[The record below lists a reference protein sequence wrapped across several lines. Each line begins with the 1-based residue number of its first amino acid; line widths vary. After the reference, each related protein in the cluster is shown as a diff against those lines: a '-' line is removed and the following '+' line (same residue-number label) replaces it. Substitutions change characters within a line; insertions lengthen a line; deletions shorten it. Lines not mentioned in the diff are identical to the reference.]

1 MQQYRWKAVD
11 SSGVSR
17 SGVYSAASEFEAA
30 AFVRSNYGYLTL
42 LQAEKPASAMAKKQ
56 GLFKFSKTKNSLT
69 DEEKTVFFSQLAL
82 MLNSGLPLLKSLGVL
97 AERLPPK
104 TAQLCLGIERDLKM
118 GISFAGCIKNR
129 QEVWGALPAAVAEA
143 GENGGILCEM
153 LEELAEYY
161 KLQVQMKRFLKNIS
175 LYPLFLFLA
184 SLATAVLFIVQVLP
198 LFKDLYASMNAQL
211 PPYLKLL
218 FAVQEFL
225 AANMPAACVLL
236 SVVLAIAAAR
246 RKRLLELVF
255 KIPFFKAQKELYLEI
270 RFNKVLA
277 LLLHGGIPLPQAAQ
291 IAGSALGDA
300 GLCRRA
306 EVFAADVLRGVN
318 PAEAALK
325 AKPFIWQFKCGI
337 YRRGGPKTGRLPE
350 MLMRAAEILQYRFD
364 DTLKNLKTV
373 LEPLLLTVAAGGCFG
388 GYSGCGCT
396 NVFLIGRAARILI
409 MEGVII
415 CLTNYAAMPGLLYWK
430 FWRWWL
436 C

>member
-1 MQQYRWKAVD
+1 
-11 SSGVSR
+11 
-17 SGVYSAASEFEAA
+17 
-30 AFVRSNYGYLTL
+30 
-42 LQAEKPASAMAKKQ
+42 
-56 GLFKFSKTKNSLT
+56 
-69 DEEKTVFFSQLAL
+69 

-118 GISFAGCIKNR
+118 GTSFAGCIKSR
-129 QEVWGALPAAVAEA
+129 QEAWGALPAAVAEA

-175 LYPLFLFLA
+175 LYPLFLFSA

-225 AANMPAACVLL
+225 AANMPAACILL
-236 SVVLAIAAAR
+236 SALLVIAAAR
-246 RKRLLELVF
+246 RRWLLELVF
-255 KIPFFKAQKELYLEI
+255 KVPFFKAQKELYLEI

-300 GLCRRA
+300 GLCGRA

-325 AKPFIWQFKCGI
+325 AKPLFGSLSAEFIGV
-337 YRRGGPKTGRLPE
+337 GAETGRLPE

-373 LEPLLLTVAAGGCFG
+373 LEPLLLTVAAGVVSAVILAVAAPMFSL
-388 GYSGCGCT
+388 SGA
-396 NVFLIGRAARILI
+396 L
-409 MEGVII
+409 
-415 CLTNYAAMPGLLYWK
+415 PG
-430 FWRWWL
+430 F
-436 C
+436 

>member
-1 MQQYRWKAVD
+1 MGKVSAPANINYPERGAAVQQYRWKAVD

-42 LQAEKPASAMAKKQ
+42 LQQEKPASAMAKKQ

-118 GISFAGCIKNR
+118 GTSFAGCIKNR

-175 LYPLFLFLA
+175 LYPLFLFSA

-225 AANMPAACVLL
+225 AANMPAAYILL
-236 SVVLAIAAAR
+236 SALLVIAAAR
-246 RKRLLELVF
+246 RRQLLELVF
-255 KIPFFKAQKELYLEI
+255 KVPFFKAQKELYLEI

-318 PAEAALK
+318 TAEAALK
-325 AKPFIWQFKCGI
+325 AKPLFGSLSAEFIGV
-337 YRRGGPKTGRLPE
+337 GAETGRLPE

-373 LEPLLLTVAAGGCFG
+373 LEPLLLTVAAGVVSAVILAVAAPMFSL
-388 GYSGCGCT
+388 SGA
-396 NVFLIGRAARILI
+396 L
-409 MEGVII
+409 
-415 CLTNYAAMPGLLYWK
+415 PG
-430 FWRWWL
+430 F
-436 C
+436 

>member
-1 MQQYRWKAVD
+1 MGKHDAPANINYPERGAAVQQYRWKAVD

-17 SGVYSAASEFEAA
+17 SGVCSAASEFEAA
-30 AFVRSNYGYLTL
+30 AFVRGNYGYLTFL
-42 LQAEKPASAMAKKQ
+42 KPEKPESALSKMQ
-56 GLFKFSKTKNSLT
+56 GLFKFAKTKNCLT
-69 DEEKTVFFSQLAL
+69 DEEKTVFFGQLAL

-104 TAQLCLGIERDLKM
+104 TAQLCHGIERDLKK
-118 GISFAGCIKNR
+118 GTSFAGCIKNR
-129 QEVWGALPAAVAEA
+129 QDVWGALPAAVAEA

-175 LYPLFLFLA
+175 LYPLFLFSA
-184 SLATAVLFIVQVLP
+184 SLATAILFIVQVLP

-236 SVVLAIAAAR
+236 FAVLAILAVR
-246 RKRLLELVF
+246 RRRLLEFVF
-255 KIPFFKAQKELYLEI
+255 KVPFLKTQKELYLEI

-291 IAGSALGDA
+291 MAGSALGDA

-325 AKPFIWQFKCGI
+325 AKPLFGSLSAEFIGV
-337 YRRGGPKTGRLPE
+337 GAETGCLPE

-373 LEPLLLTVAAGGCFG
+373 LEPLLLTVAAGVVSAVILAVAAPMFSL
-388 GYSGCGCT
+388 SGA
-396 NVFLIGRAARILI
+396 L
-409 MEGVII
+409 
-415 CLTNYAAMPGLLYWK
+415 PG
-430 FWRWWL
+430 F
-436 C
+436 

>member
-42 LQAEKPASAMAKKQ
+42 LQPEKPASALAKTQ
-56 GLFKFSKTKNSLT
+56 GLFKFSKIKNSLT

-82 MLNSGLPLLKSLGVL
+82 MLNSGLPLLKALGVL

-118 GISFAGCIKNR
+118 GTSFAGCIKNR
-129 QEVWGALPAAVAEA
+129 QEVWGSLPAAVAEA

-175 LYPLFLFLA
+175 LYPLFLFSA

-211 PPYLKLL
+211 PLYLKLL

-236 SVVLAIAAAR
+236 PVVLVIAAVR
-246 RKRLLELVF
+246 RRQLLELVF
-255 KIPFFKAQKELYLEI
+255 
-270 RFNKVLA
+270 
-277 LLLHGGIPLPQAAQ
+277 
-291 IAGSALGDA
+291 
-300 GLCRRA
+300 
-306 EVFAADVLRGVN
+306 
-318 PAEAALK
+318 
-325 AKPFIWQFKCGI
+325 
-337 YRRGGPKTGRLPE
+337 
-350 MLMRAAEILQYRFD
+350 
-364 DTLKNLKTV
+364 
-373 LEPLLLTVAAGGCFG
+373 
-388 GYSGCGCT
+388 
-396 NVFLIGRAARILI
+396 
-409 MEGVII
+409 
-415 CLTNYAAMPGLLYWK
+415 
-430 FWRWWL
+430 
-436 C
+436 

>member
-1 MQQYRWKAVD
+1 
-11 SSGVSR
+11 
-17 SGVYSAASEFEAA
+17 
-30 AFVRSNYGYLTL
+30 
-42 LQAEKPASAMAKKQ
+42 
-56 GLFKFSKTKNSLT
+56 
-69 DEEKTVFFSQLAL
+69 

-118 GISFAGCIKNR
+118 GTSFAGCIKNR

-175 LYPLFLFLA
+175 LYPLFLFSA
-184 SLATAVLFIVQVLP
+184 SLATAILFIVQVLP

-218 FAVQEFL
+218 FGVQEFL

-236 SVVLAIAAAR
+236 SVVLVIAAAQ

-300 GLCRRA
+300 GLCCRA

-325 AKPFIWQFKCGI
+325 AKPLFGSLSAEFIGV
-337 YRRGGPKTGRLPE
+337 GAETGRLPE
-350 MLMRAAEILQYRFD
+350 MLMRAAEILQHRFD

-373 LEPLLLTVAAGGCFG
+373 LEPLLLTVAAGVVSAVILAVAAPMFSL
-388 GYSGCGCT
+388 SGA
-396 NVFLIGRAARILI
+396 L
-409 MEGVII
+409 
-415 CLTNYAAMPGLLYWK
+415 PG
-430 FWRWWL
+430 F
-436 C
+436 

>member
-1 MQQYRWKAVD
+1 M
-11 SSGVSR
+11 
-17 SGVYSAASEFEAA
+17 
-30 AFVRSNYGYLTL
+30 
-42 LQAEKPASAMAKKQ
+42 
-56 GLFKFSKTKNSLT
+56 
-69 DEEKTVFFSQLAL
+69 
-82 MLNSGLPLLKSLGVL
+82 
-97 AERLPPK
+97 
-104 TAQLCLGIERDLKM
+104 
-118 GISFAGCIKNR
+118 
-129 QEVWGALPAAVAEA
+129 WGALPAAVAEA

-236 SVVLAIAAAR
+236 SVVLVIAAAQ

-255 KIPFFKAQKELYLEI
+255 KVPFFKAQKELYLEI

-291 IAGSALGDA
+291 IAGSALGDV

-325 AKPFIWQFKCGI
+325 AKPLFGSLSAEFIGV
-337 YRRGGPKTGRLPE
+337 GAETGRLPE

-364 DTLKNLKTV
+364 DTLKSLKTV
-373 LEPLLLTVAAGGCFG
+373 LEPLLLTVAAGVVSAVILAVAAPMFSL
-388 GYSGCGCT
+388 SGA
-396 NVFLIGRAARILI
+396 L
-409 MEGVII
+409 
-415 CLTNYAAMPGLLYWK
+415 PG
-430 FWRWWL
+430 F
-436 C
+436 

>member
-11 SSGVSR
+11 FSGVSR

-30 AFVRSNYGYLTL
+30 AFVLTL
-42 LQAEKPASAMAKKQ
+42 LQQEKPASAQAKKQ

-97 AERLPPK
+97 AERLPPR

-118 GISFAGCIKNR
+118 GTSFAGCIKNR

-175 LYPLFLFLA
+175 LYPLFLFSA
-184 SLATAVLFIVQVLP
+184 SLATAILFIVQVLP
-198 LFKDLYASMNAQL
+198 LFKDLYASMNAKL

-236 SVVLAIAAAR
+236 SAVLVIAAAQR
-246 RKRLLELVF
+246 RLLLELVF

-325 AKPFIWQFKCGI
+325 AKPLFGSLSAEFIGV
-337 YRRGGPKTGRLPE
+337 GAETGRLPE

-373 LEPLLLTVAAGGCFG
+373 LEPLLLTVATGVVSAVILAVAAPMFSL
-388 GYSGCGCT
+388 SGALPE
-396 NVFLIGRAARILI
+396 F
-409 MEGVII
+409 
-415 CLTNYAAMPGLLYWK
+415 
-430 FWRWWL
+430 
-436 C
+436 

>member
-1 MQQYRWKAVD
+1 MLWRNKVTNFSQIKTEFVGKVSAPANINYPERGAAVQQYRWKAVD

-42 LQAEKPASAMAKKQ
+42 LQPEKSVGTLAKTQ

-69 DEEKTVFFSQLAL
+69 DEEKTV
-82 MLNSGLPLLKSLGVL
+82 
-97 AERLPPK
+97 
-104 TAQLCLGIERDLKM
+104 AQLCLGIERDLKM
-118 GISFAGCIKNR
+118 GTSFAGCIKNR
-129 QEVWGALPAAVAEA
+129 QEVWGSLPAAVAEA

-175 LYPLFLFLA
+175 LYPLFLFSA

-211 PPYLKLL
+211 PLYLKLL

-236 SVVLAIAAAR
+236 SVVLVIAAVR
-246 RKRLLELVF
+246 RRQLLELVF

-325 AKPFIWQFKCGI
+325 AKPLFGSLSAEFIGV
-337 YRRGGPKTGRLPE
+337 GAETGRLPE

-373 LEPLLLTVAAGGCFG
+373 LEPLLLTVAAGVVSAVILAVAAPMFSL
-388 GYSGCGCT
+388 SGA
-396 NVFLIGRAARILI
+396 L
-409 MEGVII
+409 
-415 CLTNYAAMPGLLYWK
+415 PG
-430 FWRWWL
+430 F
-436 C
+436 

>member
-17 SGVYSAASEFEAA
+17 SGVCSAASEFEAA

-42 LQAEKPASAMAKKQ
+42 LQQEKPASALAKKQ

-104 TAQLCLGIERDLKM
+104 TAQLCLGIERNLKM
-118 GISFAGCIKNR
+118 GTSFAGCIKNR

-175 LYPLFLFLA
+175 LYPLFLFSA

-225 AANMPAACVLL
+225 AANMPAAGVLL
-236 SVVLAIAAAR
+236 LAVLVIA
-246 RKRLLELVF
+246 
-255 KIPFFKAQKELYLEI
+255 
-270 RFNKVLA
+270 
-277 LLLHGGIPLPQAAQ
+277 AAQ

-325 AKPFIWQFKCGI
+325 AKPLFGSLSAEFIGV
-337 YRRGGPKTGRLPE
+337 GAETGRLPE

-373 LEPLLLTVAAGGCFG
+373 LEPLLLTVAAGVVSAVILAVAAPMFSL
-388 GYSGCGCT
+388 SGA
-396 NVFLIGRAARILI
+396 L
-409 MEGVII
+409 
-415 CLTNYAAMPGLLYWK
+415 PG
-430 FWRWWL
+430 F
-436 C
+436 

>member
-1 MQQYRWKAVD
+1 MGKVSAPANINYPERGAAVQQYRWKAVD

-42 LQAEKPASAMAKKQ
+42 LQQEKPASALPKKR

-118 GISFAGCIKNR
+118 GTSFAGCIKNR

-143 GENGGILCEM
+143 GENGGILCEI

-175 LYPLFLFLA
+175 LYPLFLFSA

-218 FAVQEFL
+218 FDVQEFLL
-225 AANMPAACVLL
+225 AANMPAACVLM
-236 SVVLAIAAAR
+236 SAVLVIAAAR
-246 RKRLLELVF
+246 RRWLLELVF
-255 KIPFFKAQKELYLEI
+255 KVPFFKAQKELYLEI

-306 EVFAADVLRGVN
+306 EVFAADVLRGAN

-325 AKPFIWQFKCGI
+325 AKPLFGSLSAEFIGV
-337 YRRGGPKTGRLPE
+337 GAETGRLPE
-350 MLMRAAEILQYRFD
+350 MLMRAAEILQHRFD

-373 LEPLLLTVAAGGCFG
+373 LEPLLLTVAAGVVSAVILAVAAPMFSL
-388 GYSGCGCT
+388 SGA
-396 NVFLIGRAARILI
+396 L
-409 MEGVII
+409 
-415 CLTNYAAMPGLLYWK
+415 PG
-430 FWRWWL
+430 F
-436 C
+436 

>member
-1 MQQYRWKAVD
+1 
-11 SSGVSR
+11 
-17 SGVYSAASEFEAA
+17 
-30 AFVRSNYGYLTL
+30 
-42 LQAEKPASAMAKKQ
+42 
-56 GLFKFSKTKNSLT
+56 
-69 DEEKTVFFSQLAL
+69 
-82 MLNSGLPLLKSLGVL
+82 ML
-97 AERLPPK
+97 
-104 TAQLCLGIERDLKM
+104 
-118 GISFAGCIKNR
+118 
-129 QEVWGALPAAVAEA
+129 

-175 LYPLFLFLA
+175 LYPLFLFSA

-198 LFKDLYASMNAQL
+198 LFKDLYVSMNAQL

-236 SVVLAIAAAR
+236 SVVLVIAAAQ

-277 LLLHGGIPLPQAAQ
+277 LLLHGGVSLPQAAQ

-300 GLCRRA
+300 GLCHRA

-325 AKPFIWQFKCGI
+325 AKPLFGSLSAEFIGV
-337 YRRGGPKTGRLPE
+337 GAETGRLPE

-373 LEPLLLTVAAGGCFG
+373 LEPLLLTVAAGVVSAVILAVAAPMFSL
-388 GYSGCGCT
+388 SGA
-396 NVFLIGRAARILI
+396 L
-409 MEGVII
+409 
-415 CLTNYAAMPGLLYWK
+415 PG
-430 FWRWWL
+430 F
-436 C
+436 

>member
-1 MQQYRWKAVD
+1 MGKVSEPANINYQERGAAVQQYRWKAVD

-17 SGVYSAASEFEAA
+17 SGVYSAGSEFEAA

-42 LQAEKPASAMAKKQ
+42 LQQEKPASALAKKQ
-56 GLFKFSKTKNSLT
+56 GLFKFSKTKKSLT

-97 AERLPPK
+97 ADRLPPK
-104 TAQLCLGIERDLKM
+104 MAQLCLDIERNLKM
-118 GISFAGCIKNR
+118 GTSFAGCIKNR

-175 LYPLFLFLA
+175 LYPLFLFSA

-218 FAVQEFL
+218 FDVQEFL

-236 SVVLAIAAAR
+236 SVVLVIAAAQ

-255 KIPFFKAQKELYLEI
+255 KVPFFKAQKELYLEI

-325 AKPFIWQFKCGI
+325 AKPLFGSLSAEFIGV
-337 YRRGGPKTGRLPE
+337 GAETGRLPE
-350 MLMRAAEILQYRFD
+350 MLMRAAEILQHRFD
-364 DTLKNLKTV
+364 DTLKNLKTM
-373 LEPLLLTVAAGGCFG
+373 LEPLLLAVAAGVVSAVILAVAAPMFSL
-388 GYSGCGCT
+388 SGA
-396 NVFLIGRAARILI
+396 L
-409 MEGVII
+409 
-415 CLTNYAAMPGLLYWK
+415 PG
-430 FWRWWL
+430 F
-436 C
+436 

>member
-1 MQQYRWKAVD
+1 
-11 SSGVSR
+11 
-17 SGVYSAASEFEAA
+17 
-30 AFVRSNYGYLTL
+30 
-42 LQAEKPASAMAKKQ
+42 MAKKQ
-56 GLFKFSKTKNSLT
+56 GLFKFSKIKNSLS

-118 GISFAGCIKNR
+118 GTSFAGCIKNR

-175 LYPLFLFLA
+175 LYPLFLFSA

-198 LFKDLYASMNAQL
+198 LF
-211 PPYLKLL
+211 
-218 FAVQEFL
+218 
-225 AANMPAACVLL
+225 
-236 SVVLAIAAAR
+236 IAAAQ

-325 AKPFIWQFKCGI
+325 AKPLFGSLSAEFIGV
-337 YRRGGPKTGRLPE
+337 GVETGRLPE

-373 LEPLLLTVAAGGCFG
+373 LEPLLLTVAAGVVSAVILAVAAPMFSL
-388 GYSGCGCT
+388 SGA
-396 NVFLIGRAARILI
+396 L
-409 MEGVII
+409 
-415 CLTNYAAMPGLLYWK
+415 PG
-430 FWRWWL
+430 F
-436 C
+436 

>member
-1 MQQYRWKAVD
+1 MGKVSVPANINYPERGAAVQQYRWKAVD

-17 SGVYSAASEFEAA
+17 SGVCSAASEFEAA

-42 LQAEKPASAMAKKQ
+42 LQQEKPASALAKKQ

-104 TAQLCLGIERDLKM
+104 TAQLCLGIERNLKM
-118 GISFAGCIKNR
+118 GTSFAGCIKNR

-175 LYPLFLFLA
+175 LYPLFLFSA

-225 AANMPAACVLL
+225 AANMPAAGVLL
-236 SVVLAIAAAR
+236 LAVLVIA
-246 RKRLLELVF
+246 
-255 KIPFFKAQKELYLEI
+255 
-270 RFNKVLA
+270 
-277 LLLHGGIPLPQAAQ
+277 AAQ

-325 AKPFIWQFKCGI
+325 AKPLFGSLSAEFIGV
-337 YRRGGPKTGRLPE
+337 GAETGRLPE

-373 LEPLLLTVAAGGCFG
+373 LEPLLLTVAAGVVSAVILAVAAPMFSL
-388 GYSGCGCT
+388 SGA
-396 NVFLIGRAARILI
+396 L
-409 MEGVII
+409 
-415 CLTNYAAMPGLLYWK
+415 PG
-430 FWRWWL
+430 F
-436 C
+436 